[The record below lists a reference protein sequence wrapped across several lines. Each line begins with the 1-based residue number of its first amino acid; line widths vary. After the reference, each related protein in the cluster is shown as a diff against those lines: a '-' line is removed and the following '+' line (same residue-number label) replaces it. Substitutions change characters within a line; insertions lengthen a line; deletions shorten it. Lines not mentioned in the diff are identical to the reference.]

1 MEKIGVIDVGGGL
14 RGIYAAGVFDW
25 CMENDVQFDYGIG
38 ISAGSANLAS
48 YISGQHGRNYS
59 FYEEYSMR
67 KQYMGA
73 GNMLHGG
80 SFLNLQYIYGTL
92 SNAGGE
98 NPLNFAKMNA
108 NPAEWYMIATNATT
122 GKPKYFTRGDLH
134 QDDYRVLMAS
144 CCIPVACK
152 PIVIDGVPYYDGAL
166 GDTIPLDKAFAD
178 GCDKVVLILTRPVDQ
193 KREQKKDVMPARLLA
208 KAYPKAAERLLD
220 RYRAYNDGVEIAKE
234 YQKLG
239 KLLIVAPDDICGLST
254 LSKSHEKLQMMY
266 DKGMRDAEKI
276 GEFLKA

>member
-1 MEKIGVIDVGGGL
+1 MAKIGVIDVGGGL

-59 FYEEYSMR
+59 VYEESSMR

-73 GNMLHGG
+73 GNMQHGG
-80 SFLNLQYIYGTL
+80 SLLNPQYIYGTL

-122 GKPKYFTRGDLH
+122 GKPKYFTRSDLH

-178 GCDKVVLILTRPVDQ
+178 V
-193 KREQKKDVMPARLLA
+193 
-208 KAYPKAAERLLD
+208 
-220 RYRAYNDGVEIAKE
+220 
-234 YQKLG
+234 
-239 KLLIVAPDDICGLST
+239 
-254 LSKSHEKLQMMY
+254 
-266 DKGMRDAEKI
+266 
-276 GEFLKA
+276 

>member
-1 MEKIGVIDVGGGL
+1 MAKIGVIDVGGGL

-48 YISGQHGRNYS
+48 YISGQHGRNYP

-98 NPLNFAKMNA
+98 NPLNFAKMNT

-122 GKPKYFTRGDLH
+122 GKPKYFTRSDLH

-144 CCIPVACK
+144 CCIPVAC
-152 PIVIDGVPYYDGAL
+152 Y
-166 GDTIPLDKAFAD
+166 
-178 GCDKVVLILTRPVDQ
+178 
-193 KREQKKDVMPARLLA
+193 LLN
-208 KAYPKAAERLLD
+208 LL
-220 RYRAYNDGVEIAKE
+220 R
-234 YQKLG
+234 
-239 KLLIVAPDDICGLST
+239 SW
-254 LSKSHEKLQMMY
+254 
-266 DKGMRDAEKI
+266 
-276 GEFLKA
+276 F